1 MKTDAN
7 YFNGVVMAL
16 KEHQIRER
24 LGQLKEKHKALESR
38 LAGLESAPEANELS
52 IKRLKKEKLSL
63 KDDIKHYEDLLIPD
77 MDA

>member
-1 MKTDAN
+1 
-7 YFNGVVMAL
+7 MAL

-24 LGQLKEKHKALESR
+24 LTQLKEKHEALKSQ
-38 LAGLESAPEANELS
+38 LSGLESAPEANELD

-63 KDDIKHYEDLLIPD
+63 KDDIKHYEDMLIPD